1 MNTELAIRLDA
12 AMAATK
18 PFTKARNK
26 ALASVKWVLMC
37 ADGYASLSEQAR
49 CIIVPDLCD
58 AMVFDGRDNEERKV
72 ATYSAALGTEF
83 VVELLPCAS

>member
-1 MNTELAIRLDA
+1 MNTELAARIDA
-12 AMAATK
+12 AMSATQ

-26 ALASVKWVLMC
+26 ALANVKWVLLC
-37 ADGYASLSEQAR
+37 ADGYASLSPQAR

-72 ATYSAALGTEF
+72 ATYSAALGTPF
-83 VVELLPCAS
+83 VVELLPCVS

>member
-1 MNTELAIRLDA
+1 MNAELSTHINA
-12 AMAATK
+12 AMSSTE

-26 ALASVKWVLMC
+26 ALASVKWVLLC
-37 ADGYASLSEQAR
+37 ADGYASLSPQAR
-49 CIIVPDLCD
+49 CIIVSDLCD

-72 ATYSAALGTEF
+72 ATYSAALGTQF